1 LEFSSS
7 VYVSDVRYVRN
18 FIRETAPAWLDHVA
32 LVSGF
37 EPPIRDRSFTWC
49 DLGCGAGVTAAILAA
64 THPTG
69 AFHGIDAM
77 PIHMDDARRLRRD
90 AEIPNV
96 HFHTANFSAA
106 SALDLPAFD
115 YIVSHG
121 VYTWVGSEARRTWLH
136 FIDRHLKPN
145 GLVYV
150 SYNALPGRAADL
162 PFQRLVRTL
171 GEKLPGDTNQR
182 MTAALQVAGS
192 MMALNPPSLTA
203 SAMAQRCRD
212 HAGSLDLSY
221 LAHEV
226 MVQHWEP
233 CCVTDVRAELASIGL
248 KPAGSATLVQ
258 NYDRFMLGRAA
269 RDILAKIADPDAREL
284 ARDMLINQSFRR
296 DVYIRGGQVIA
307 EADRSHRL
315 MNSSFYLSIPASSVE
330 YGFSTP
336 AGNVKFD
343 NRAARHIVKELAA
356 GPRRLGDLAVPEI
369 SAQDL
374 LANAVAHTA
383 ASTLWPVEA
392 ADAAAPVEEINNAI
406 RRRAGTP
413 DEIRFQALPF
423 GTAIP
428 MTT

>member
-1 LEFSSS
+1 MEFSSS
-7 VYVSDVRYVRN
+7 GYVSDVQYVRT

-37 EPPIRDRSFTWC
+37 EPPARDRSFTWC

-64 THPTG
+64 THPQG
-69 AFHGIDAM
+69 SFHGIDAM

-90 AEIPNV
+90 AGIPNV

-106 SALDLPAFD
+106 SALDLPSFD

-121 VYTWVGSEARRTWLH
+121 VYTWIGPEARRAWLN

-182 MTAALQVAGS
+182 MNAALQVAGS
-192 MMALNPPSLTA
+192 MMALKPPAMTA

-221 LAHEV
+221 LAHEL
-226 MVQHWEP
+226 MGQHWEP

-248 KPAGSATLVQ
+248 RPAGSATLVQ

-269 RDILAKIADPDAREL
+269 RAILAGIADPDAREL
-284 ARDMLINQSFRR
+284 ARDVFINQSFRR
-296 DVYIRGGQVIA
+296 DVYIRDGERIA
-307 EADRSHRL
+307 DPDRSRRL
-315 MNSSFYLSIPASSVE
+315 MNSSFFLSVPADSVE

-343 NRAARHIVKELAA
+343 NRAARHIVEELD
-356 GPRRLGDLAVPEI
+356 GRPGGD
-369 SAQDL
+369 
-374 LANAVAHTA
+374 
-383 ASTLWPVEA
+383 
-392 ADAAAPVEEINNAI
+392 
-406 RRRAGTP
+406 
-413 DEIRFQALPF
+413 
-423 GTAIP
+423 
-428 MTT
+428 